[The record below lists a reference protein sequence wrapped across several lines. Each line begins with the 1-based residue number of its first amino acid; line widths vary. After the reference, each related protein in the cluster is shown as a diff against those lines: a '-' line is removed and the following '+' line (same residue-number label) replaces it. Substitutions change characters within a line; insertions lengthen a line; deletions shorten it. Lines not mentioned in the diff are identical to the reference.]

1 MTKIP
6 RGYFGSGWT
15 IIIKF
20 SQSGILN
27 RKWSNFDRK
36 LNFYDA
42 GAEYIVSF
50 QFLIMIKP
58 GKFLKNLKNP

>member
-6 RGYFGSGWT
+6 SGYFGSGWT
-15 IIIKF
+15 IFVQF
-20 SQSGILN
+20 SQCILN
-27 RKWSNFDRK
+27 QKWSNFDQK
-36 LNFYDA
+36 FDFYDA

-58 GKFLKNLKNP
+58 AKFLKNA